1 MKSEEF
7 IKYIYLKVVKRN
19 VAIHPI
25 GESEDGNGTKMA
37 YEYEY
42 DKSDDKM
49 TVPVQ
54 GFESA
59 NFAKKISTELFD
71 GNLSSLC
78 PIQCG
83 ISRVSG
89 LGLAWA

>member
-1 MKSEEF
+1 VIEF
-7 IKYIYLKVVKRN
+7 IKYIYLKVVKRK

-25 GESEDGNGTKMA
+25 GESEAGNGTKMA

-42 DKSDDKM
+42 DKSDDIM

-59 NFAKKISTELFD
+59 NFAKKYQPNYSMETF
-71 GNLSSLC
+71 
-78 PIQCG
+78 
-83 ISRVSG
+83 RVFVQFNVES
-89 LGLAWA
+89 AYRF